1 MPTITSQQTRM
12 DAYLAELR
20 THLRSLPHEQMLDI
34 VEEIRSHIRDTA
46 AADGA
51 MTEASLNAA
60 LHRLGPASALAATYL
75 TENLLARAER
85 TRSPW
90 LFLKSSL
97 HWASLSVQ
105 GFFVFLGALIGYSLA
120 AAFSFCALAKPLN
133 PHRVGLWR
141 IDADSFSLHLGLS
154 RSLPTPP
161 GHEVLGWWITPL
173 GLVVAMILVL
183 LTTEIGLRTIRR
195 FQRARMHFAH

>member
-1 MPTITSQQTRM
+1 MPTITAPQTRI

-51 MTEASLNAA
+51 MTEASLDAA
-60 LHRLGPASALAATYL
+60 
-75 TENLLARAER
+75 
-85 TRSPW
+85 
-90 LFLKSSL
+90 
-97 HWASLSVQ
+97 
-105 GFFVFLGALIGYSLA
+105 
-120 AAFSFCALAKPLN
+120 
-133 PHRVGLWR
+133 
-141 IDADSFSLHLGLS
+141 SFSLHLGLS